1 MSDHNTTNMQSNSSS
16 TKPKPASQNSEK
28 ATEYLPPLVV
38 TKAYNL
44 ITGDEDSRVC
54 KEIPEQACRH
64 QPRNFFGYLIA
75 NFLGKVADE
84 LASAKLILPWL
95 MGALG
100 APSALV
106 GFLVPIRESGVLLPQ
121 LFVAAKVRN
130 RPRRK
135 GVWLLGAALSGFAL
149 ILMAIT
155 AISFTGA
162 TAGWMILFALV
173 VFSLARGLCSVSAK
187 DVLGKTVSKGKR
199 GVLMGVSAGLA
210 GVAGLVVGIYIEFYN
225 STPPIELLAWL
236 LLFGG
241 ILWFIALLFFNTI
254 NEHDGATEGGG
265 NAIKTAFESFSL
277 LKTDLPFRHY
287 VIGRI
292 LLLSS
297 ALVPPFYILIAQ
309 EYSAGEL
316 TGLGMLIISAGIASM
331 VSAPLWGK
339 LGDYSSKLVMA
350 FASVGIGALGVAL
363 FTLIEADSNWLLN
376 PLTHAF
382 FFFAI
387 TVFHGGV
394 RLGRKIYLVDLANE
408 HTRATYVALSNTVIG
423 IAMLTGGL
431 IGLLADIISIHFVI
445 LLLSLIAFAAAWWNA
460 RLKEVSVKG
469 D

>member
-1 MSDHNTTNMQSNSSS
+1 M
-16 TKPKPASQNSEK
+16 
-28 ATEYLPPLVV
+28 
-38 TKAYNL
+38 
-44 ITGDEDSRVC
+44 
-54 KEIPEQACRH
+54 
-64 QPRNFFGYLIA
+64 
-75 NFLGKVADE
+75 
-84 LASAKLILPWL
+84 
-95 MGALG
+95 
-100 APSALV
+100 
-106 GFLVPIRESGVLLPQ
+106 LLPQ

-135 GVWLLGAALSGFAL
+135 GVWLLGAALSGIAL

-155 AISFTGA
+155 ALSFTGA
-162 TAGWMILFALV
+162 TAGWAILIALV

-187 DVLGKTVSKGKR
+187 DVLGKTVSKGQR
-199 GVLMGVSAGLA
+199 GVLMGISAGLA
-210 GVAGLVVGIYIEFYN
+210 GVAGLAVGIYIEFYN
-225 STPPIELLAWL
+225 ATPPIELLAWL
-236 LLFGG
+236 LLLGG
-241 ILWFIALLFFNTI
+241 VLWFIALLFFNTI

-265 NAIKTAFESFSL
+265 NAITAALESFSL
-277 LKTDLPFRHY
+277 LKTDKPFRHY

-316 TGLGMLIISAGIASM
+316 TGLGMLIISSGIASM

-350 FASVGIGALGVAL
+350 IASIGVGVLGVAL
-363 FTLIEADSNWLLN
+363 FTLIETDSNWLQN
-376 PLTHAF
+376 PLTHAL
-382 FFFAI
+382 FFFAV

-408 HTRATYVALSNTVIG
+408 QTRATYVALSNTVIG
-423 IAMLTGGL
+423 VAMLAGGL
-431 IGLLADIISIHFVI
+431 IGLLADIISVHFVI

-469 D
+469 DN

>member
-1 MSDHNTTNMQSNSSS
+1 MSDQNANTHSKEHVKAQ
-16 TKPKPASQNSEK
+16 PA
-28 ATEYLPPLVV
+28 VV
-38 TKAYNL
+38 TKAYEL

-54 KEIPEQACRH
+54 KEIPDQACQH

-135 GVWLLGAALSGFAL
+135 GVWLLGAALSGIAL
-149 ILMAIT
+149 ILMALT
-155 AISFTGA
+155 AVSFTGA
-162 TAGWMILFALV
+162 TAGWAILFALV

-187 DVLGKTVSKGKR
+187 DVLGKTVSKGQR

-210 GVAGLVVGIYIEFYN
+210 GVAGLAVGIYIEFFN
-225 STPPIELLAWL
+225 ATPPIELLAWL
-236 LLFGG
+236 LLMGG

-277 LKTDLPFRHY
+277 LKTDPPFRHY

-309 EYSAGEL
+309 DYSAGDL
-316 TGLGMLIISAGIASM
+316 TGLGMLIISSGIASM

-350 FASVGIGALGVAL
+350 IASIGVGVLGVAL
-363 FTLIEADSNWLLN
+363 FTLIETDSNWLHN

-382 FFFAI
+382 FFFAV

-408 HTRATYVALSNTVIG
+408 QTRATYVALSNTVIG
-423 IAMLTGGL
+423 VAMLAGGL

-460 RLKEVSVKG
+460 RLKEVSAKG
-469 D
+469 G